1 MFVRN
6 RPLTLFQQL
15 REAFWPSMG
24 WRRATRYVILRIIR
38 LSDSTHRIS
47 LGLTLGTLVSF
58 TPFLGTHF
66 IQAGLFAWLFRANV
80 LAALIG
86 TFIGNPWTLPF
97 MWWSAIAFGSFLFRL
112 AGVPAASALPP
123 DIDFHVLL
131 EIIRAEPLRIFLPWC
146 VGSYL
151 IWFVIGPFMYLGFYG
166 AVHSAK
172 AARKKA
178 RERKLHQVAREVTG
192 QES

>member
-6 RPLTLFQQL
+6 RPLTILQHA
-15 REAFWPSMG
+15 REIFWPSMG
-24 WRRATRYVILRIIR
+24 WRRATKYVILRIIR
-38 LSDSTHRIS
+38 LSDATHKIA

-66 IQAGLFAWLFRANV
+66 LQAGFFAYIFRANI

-86 TFIGNPWTLPF
+86 TFVGNPWTLPF
-97 MWWSAIAFGSFLFRL
+97 MWWAAINFGSFLFKL
-112 AGVPAASALPP
+112 IGLPARDSLPAE
-123 DIDFHVLL
+123 IDFHIVWN
-131 EIIRAEPLRIFLPWC
+131 IITHEPMRIFLPWC

-151 IWFVIGPFMYLGFYG
+151 LWVCIGPFVYIGFYY
-166 AVHSAK
+166 AVQGAK

-178 RERKLHQVAREVTG
+178 REHKLHRVAREVTG
-192 QES
+192 QKK